1 MPLLLSRRRMLASL
15 IAVGLMPAA
24 ARDVLANEP
33 FPVKAQEAK
42 KLAYKWQRREVEF
55 ETSEPAGTVVIDH
68 GDRFLYLV
76 QGNGKAMRYGT
87 GVGKGD
93 KAWRGETTIGKLA
106 KWPVWT
112 PTSDHIERYP
122 SLAKWTGGMPGGPD
136 NPMGAR
142 AIYLF
147 KGEVDTTYR
156 IHGGTKPSDI
166 GKPMTAGCF
175 AMLNIDVID
184 LYDRL
189 AVGGRVVVI

>member
-1 MPLLLSRRRMLASL
+1 MTMSRREALAAL
-15 IAVGLMPAA
+15 LALGFMPAA
-24 ARDVLANEP
+24 AREVLANEP
-33 FPVKAQEAK
+33 FPVKESDINK
-42 KLAYKWQRREVEF
+42 IAYKWRRREDEF
-55 ETSEPAGTVVIDH
+55 ETSEPPGTIVVDH
-68 GDRFLYLV
+68 GKRLLYHVL
-76 QGNGKAMRYGT
+76 GNGMAMRYGVT
-87 GVGKGD
+87 VGKGK
-93 KAWRGETTIGKLA
+93 KAWYGETVINKMA

-112 PTSDHIERYP
+112 PTPDHIERYP
-122 SLAKWTGGMPGGPD
+122 TLAKWTGGMPGGLD

-142 AIYLF
+142 ALYLF
-147 KGEVDTTYR
+147 KGEADTTYR